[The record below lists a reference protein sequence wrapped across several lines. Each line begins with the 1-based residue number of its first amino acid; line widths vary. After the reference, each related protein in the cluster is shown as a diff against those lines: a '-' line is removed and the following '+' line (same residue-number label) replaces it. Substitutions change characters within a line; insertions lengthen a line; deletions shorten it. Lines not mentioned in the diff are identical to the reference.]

1 MNDNKLALFIT
12 QIHLFHIFY
21 SIMELSTLKAFIAVA
36 ETASFTEASERL
48 FLTQPAV
55 SKRIA
60 ALEEELGTPLF
71 DRIGRTITLTEAGNT
86 LLPRARSIIAELED
100 SRRAI
105 SNLGGEVAGHLALGT
120 SHHIGLH
127 RLPPI
132 LRQYSER
139 YPKVELDIRF
149 MDSEEAC
156 RAVERGE
163 LELGIV
169 TLPQHPSPALTIE
182 LVWDDPLAVVA
193 SSSHPLV
200 KQEKVTVEQLADFPA
215 ILPAPGTYTR
225 EVIEQAFEPYEQKLH
240 VTLSTNYLETIKML
254 VSVGLGWSV
263 LPRTMLSDELRVLE
277 VDHLELSRQLGSVR
291 HQGRTLSNAAH
302 AMLELLK

>member
-1 MNDNKLALFIT
+1 MDIN
-12 QIHLFHIFY
+12 
-21 SIMELSTLKAFIAVA
+21 TLQAFLAVA
-36 ETASFTEASERL
+36 DTASFSQAAERL
-48 FLTQPAV
+48 FLTQPAI

-60 ALEEELGTPLF
+60 TLEENLGARLF
-71 DRIGRTITLTEAGNT
+71 DRIGRQVVLTEAGKA
-86 LLPRARSIIAELED
+86 LLPRAERILAELED

-105 SNLGGEVAGHLALGT
+105 TNLGGEVAGRLTLGT

-132 LRQYSER
+132 LRQFTER
-139 YPKVELDIRF
+139 YPRVELDIRF

-156 RAVERGE
+156 RAVEHGE

-169 TLPQHPSPALTIE
+169 TLPQHPSPALAVE
-182 LVWDDPLAVVA
+182 VVWDDPLAVIA
-193 SSSHPLV
+193 ATTHPLV
-200 KQEKVTVEQLADFPA
+200 KQKKVTVAQLAEHPA
-215 ILPAPGTYTR
+215 VLPAPGTYTR
-225 EVIEQAFEPYEQKLH
+225 EVIEQAFKPYHLQLR

-263 LPRTMLSDELRVLE
+263 LPRTMLNDELRVLKVE
-277 VDHLELSRQLGSVR
+277 QLQLSRQLGSVR
-291 HQGRTLSNAAH
+291 HQGRTLSNAAR